1 MDEIIKVN
9 DVSMRFNLAQE
20 KTETLKEYTVKLLTH
35 KLFFNEFYALK
46 HVSFSM
52 KRGESLALIGRNGS
66 GKSTMLKVISGVMY
80 PSGGSVAVN
89 GEIAP
94 MIELGA
100 GFDMDL
106 TARENIFLNG
116 AVLGHDRDY
125 MMEHFDRII
134 EFSELKD
141 FVDVPVK
148 NFSSGMIA
156 RLGFSIVVV
165 KVILLTNLKIA
176 LGSLLIIPGI
186 YWSYCYMQVGYLMA
200 ENPYL
205 TTRRAM
211 ELSKQ
216 MMDGEKWNTF
226 VLQLSFI
233 GWYLLCSIT
242 FGIGFI
248 FLEPYVQ
255 ATFAE
260 LYAALRAK
268 ALASGYTNEYE
279 LGGFVRH

>member
-1 MDEIIKVN
+1 MWTRSLLKSNAKQALQERYWRSVGLCLLLSLLGIGY
-9 DVSMRFNLAQE
+9 SFPRLTAQYRV
-20 KTETLKEYTVKLLTH
+20 TSSQLNGMMSGPVWQGNVMLIAAAISLCWAAFLINPLTV
-35 KLFFNEFYALK
+35 
-46 HVSFSM
+46 
-52 KRGESLALIGRNGS
+52 GRNRYFMES
-66 GKSTMLKVISGVMY
+66 RQSATPFSTVTS
-80 PSGGSVAVN
+80 
-89 GEIAP
+89 
-94 MIELGA
+94 
-100 GFDMDL
+100 
-106 TARENIFLNG
+106 IFRTPYLN
-116 AVLGHDRDY
+116 
-125 MMEHFDRII
+125 
-134 EFSELKD
+134 
-141 FVDVPVK
+141 
-148 NFSSGMIA
+148 
-156 RLGFSIVVV
+156 VV
-165 KVILLTNLKIA
+165 KVMLLTNLKIA

-205 TTRRAM
+205 TTCRAM

-268 ALASGYTNEYE
+268 ALANGYTNEYE

>member
-1 MDEIIKVN
+1 MQALAPFAGVVIIVMLIAAAIGLCWAAFLIN
-9 DVSMRFNLAQE
+9 PL
-20 KTETLKEYTVKLLTH
+20 TV
-35 KLFFNEFYALK
+35 
-46 HVSFSM
+46 
-52 KRGESLALIGRNGS
+52 GRNRYFMES
-66 GKSTMLKVISGVMY
+66 RQSATPFSTVTS
-80 PSGGSVAVN
+80 
-89 GEIAP
+89 
-94 MIELGA
+94 
-100 GFDMDL
+100 
-106 TARENIFLNG
+106 IFRTPYLN
-116 AVLGHDRDY
+116 
-125 MMEHFDRII
+125 
-134 EFSELKD
+134 
-141 FVDVPVK
+141 
-148 NFSSGMIA
+148 
-156 RLGFSIVVV
+156 VV
-165 KVILLTNLKIA
+165 KVMLLTNLKIA

-200 ENPYL
+200 DIPWILADNPEIGY
-205 TTRRAM
+205 RRAM

-268 ALASGYTNEYE
+268 ALANGYTNEYE

>member
-1 MDEIIKVN
+1 MYWSRGLLKQNAKQVLRESYWRVFLAWLLITLGVGAASSVLSYIIVFVPTIILSFVAAASPEAYIAGVIILYILMLVFILVFNALVTQPVNIGGIRYTMENRAGYPPLDTVLSPFRDKV
-9 DVSMRFNLAQE
+9 Q
-20 KTETLKEYTVKLLTH
+20 Y
-35 KLFFNEFYALK
+35 
-46 HVSFSM
+46 
-52 KRGESLALIGRNGS
+52 
-66 GKSTMLKVISGVMY
+66 
-80 PSGGSVAVN
+80 
-89 GEIAP
+89 
-94 MIELGA
+94 
-100 GFDMDL
+100 
-106 TARENIFLNG
+106 LN
-116 AVLGHDRDY
+116 
-125 MMEHFDRII
+125 
-134 EFSELKD
+134 
-141 FVDVPVK
+141 
-148 NFSSGMIA
+148 
-156 RLGFSIVVV
+156 VV
-165 KVILLTNLKIA
+165 KVMFFYTLEIMA
-176 LGSLLIIPGI
+176 FSLLFIIPGVVRG
-186 YWSYCYMQVGYLMA
+186 YQLRYVPYLMA

-205 TTRRAM
+205 TTCRAM

-268 ALASGYTNEYE
+268 ALANGYTNEYE

>member
-1 MDEIIKVN
+1 M
-9 DVSMRFNLAQE
+9 
-20 KTETLKEYTVKLLTH
+20 
-35 KLFFNEFYALK
+35 
-46 HVSFSM
+46 
-52 KRGESLALIGRNGS
+52 
-66 GKSTMLKVISGVMY
+66 
-80 PSGGSVAVN
+80 
-89 GEIAP
+89 
-94 MIELGA
+94 
-100 GFDMDL
+100 
-106 TARENIFLNG
+106 
-116 AVLGHDRDY
+116 
-125 MMEHFDRII
+125 
-134 EFSELKD
+134 
-141 FVDVPVK
+141 
-148 NFSSGMIA
+148 
-156 RLGFSIVVV
+156 
-165 KVILLTNLKIA
+165 
-176 LGSLLIIPGI
+176 IIPGI

>member
-1 MDEIIKVN
+1 M
-9 DVSMRFNLAQE
+9 
-20 KTETLKEYTVKLLTH
+20 
-35 KLFFNEFYALK
+35 
-46 HVSFSM
+46 
-52 KRGESLALIGRNGS
+52 
-66 GKSTMLKVISGVMY
+66 
-80 PSGGSVAVN
+80 
-89 GEIAP
+89 
-94 MIELGA
+94 
-100 GFDMDL
+100 
-106 TARENIFLNG
+106 
-116 AVLGHDRDY
+116 
-125 MMEHFDRII
+125 
-134 EFSELKD
+134 
-141 FVDVPVK
+141 
-148 NFSSGMIA
+148 
-156 RLGFSIVVV
+156 
-165 KVILLTNLKIA
+165 LLTNLKVA

-205 TTRRAM
+205 TTCRAM

-268 ALASGYTNEYE
+268 ALANGYTNEYE

>member
-1 MDEIIKVN
+1 MWTRSLLKSNAKQALQERYWRSVGLCLLLSLLGIGY
-9 DVSMRFNLAQE
+9 SFPRLTAQYRV
-20 KTETLKEYTVKLLTH
+20 TSSQLDGMLIAAAISLCWAAFLINPLTV
-35 KLFFNEFYALK
+35 
-46 HVSFSM
+46 
-52 KRGESLALIGRNGS
+52 GRNRYFMES
-66 GKSTMLKVISGVMY
+66 RQSATPFSTVTS
-80 PSGGSVAVN
+80 
-89 GEIAP
+89 
-94 MIELGA
+94 
-100 GFDMDL
+100 
-106 TARENIFLNG
+106 IFRTPYLN
-116 AVLGHDRDY
+116 
-125 MMEHFDRII
+125 
-134 EFSELKD
+134 
-141 FVDVPVK
+141 
-148 NFSSGMIA
+148 
-156 RLGFSIVVV
+156 VV
-165 KVILLTNLKIA
+165 KVMLLTNLKIA
-176 LGSLLIIPGI
+176 LGFLLIIPGI

-205 TTRRAM
+205 TTCRAM

-268 ALASGYTNEYE
+268 ALANGYTNEYE